1 MSYFAIWNRIKDKS
15 NGKNRILLSKFAA
28 EIEKNEHHR
37 NVDIMDIQDLKPRKG
52 DDTYRIG
59 DSDDVVVMENIGK
72 VPSGVVCLQNH
83 GVIFFITEGRAQL
96 EYDGHVVQ
104 LRKNDLF
111 LYMAHS
117 TANNFMASSDF
128 NCRQIWLTRS
138 ELWNIEI
145 YNLISVA
152 DMSLLKLHPVVHL
165 TDDDVKLCDT
175 YFRLLCDRMK
185 STFALT
191 PDIVRSL
198 LGTLMLELLSI
209 MRRYLEQSVD
219 EVRQQELNP
228 SLHKKR
234 IIDDFM
240 KLVEESDGRI
250 RRVDEFATQLN
261 VTPKYLST
269 ILKEVMN
276 RRPSTYIHLYTLK
289 AIEYR
294 LRFTDMTI
302 QEISNDL
309 NFPNP
314 SFFGKYFK
322 EHAGMTPLGYRNKY
336 HQK

>member
-1 MSYFAIWNRIKDKS
+1 
-15 NGKNRILLSKFAA
+15 
-28 EIEKNEHHR
+28 
-37 NVDIMDIQDLKPRKG
+37 MDIQDLKPRRG

-59 DSDDVVVMENIGK
+59 DSDELVVMENIGT

-83 GVIFFITEGRAQL
+83 GVLFFITEGRAQL

-104 LRKNDLF
+104 LQKNDLF

-128 NCRQIWLTRS
+128 NCRQIWFSRS
-138 ELWNIEI
+138 ELWNIDI

-152 DMSLLKLHPVVHL
+152 DMSQLKLHPVVHL
-165 TDDDVKLCDT
+165 SDDDIKLCDT
-175 YFRLLCDRMK
+175 YFQLLCSRMK
-185 STFALT
+185 SSTSALT

-198 LGTLMLELLSI
+198 LGTIMLELLSI
-209 MRRYLEQSVD
+209 MRRNSERAVE
-219 EVRQQELNP
+219 EVRQEDPNS

-234 IIDDFM
+234 IIDNFI

-250 RRVDEFATQLN
+250 RRVDEFASQLN
-261 VTPKYLST
+261 ITPKYLST

-276 RRPSTYIHLYTLK
+276 RRPSTYIQLYTLK

-294 LRFTDMTI
+294 LRFTDMTM
-302 QEISNDL
+302 QEISHDL

-314 SFFGKYFK
+314 SFFGKYCK
-322 EHAGMTPLGYRNKY
+322 EHLGMTPLEYRMKY
-336 HQK
+336 HKGT

>member
-1 MSYFAIWNRIKDKS
+1 
-15 NGKNRILLSKFAA
+15 
-28 EIEKNEHHR
+28 
-37 NVDIMDIQDLKPRKG
+37 MDIQDLKPRRG

-59 DSDDVVVMENIGK
+59 DSDELVVMENIGT

-104 LRKNDLF
+104 LQKNDLF
-111 LYMAHS
+111 LYMPHS
-117 TANNFMASSDF
+117 MANNFMATSDF
-128 NCRQIWLTRS
+128 NCRQIWFTRS

-145 YNLISVA
+145 YNMINVA

-175 YFRLLCDRMK
+175 YFQLLCDRMK
-185 STFALT
+185 SSTSVHISY
-191 PDIVRSL
+191 IVRSL
-198 LGTLMLELLSI
+198 LGTMMLEMLSI
-209 MRRYLEQSVD
+209 MRRNSEQAVE
-219 EVRQQELNP
+219 EVQQENT

-234 IIDDFM
+234 IIDNFIR
-240 KLVEESDGRI
+240 LVEESDGRI
-250 RRVDEFATQLN
+250 RRVDEFANQLN

-276 RRPSTYIHLYTLK
+276 RRPSTYILHYTMK

-294 LRFTDMTI
+294 LRFTDMTM

-314 SFFGKYFK
+314 SFFGKYCK
-322 EHAGMTPLGYRNKY
+322 EHLGMTPLEYRMKY
-336 HQK
+336 HKGT